1 MRPDEREVLIR
12 YRLEQAYS
20 ALRQAEILARE
31 AEWSGVVNRAY
42 YAMFYASLAL
52 LLTRGLGA
60 SKHSGVLAL
69 VNREFVRPGLFPREM
84 SRLLRDAF
92 NQRQKADYSELCPTD
107 RETAQ
112 QMLSHARQFVE
123 AVERAVPGLLG

>member
-52 LLTRGLGA
+52 LLRIFWISWSRWTLTPGIRLTRIEC
-60 SKHSGVLAL
+60 SGRSTRSV
-69 VNREFVRPGLFPREM
+69 V
-84 SRLLRDAF
+84 
-92 NQRQKADYSELCPTD
+92 KT
-107 RETAQ
+107 
-112 QMLSHARQFVE
+112 
-123 AVERAVPGLLG
+123 